1 MTIKINTS
9 IAAIFLCF
17 SCYKKPPQPNEL
29 PVTKTVQFQIAQARD
44 YSAPVY
50 DGLKIELKLSVAK
63 ENIKDGKVLALWDT
77 TFSLRSIR
85 EFAVTAAPFTLSKQ
99 FNDIWQSSQVLR
111 VSRAFKYVDAANQV
125 TQNGFGE
132 TIPAAVEVK
141 QFPVNL

>member
-63 ENIKDGKVLALWDT
+63 ENIKDGKVLALWILH
-77 TFSLRSIR
+77 S
-85 EFAVTAAPFTLSKQ
+85 V
-99 FNDIWQSSQVLR
+99 
-111 VSRAFKYVDAANQV
+111 
-125 TQNGFGE
+125 
-132 TIPAAVEVK
+132 
-141 QFPVNL
+141 